1 MKASCS
7 PTSLRVFSTLLDVVK
22 EIFHHGKN
30 SVIISLFVFLRMLIW
45 KLLKVFFTSSVPIRV
60 VTGL

>member
-7 PTSLRVFSTLLDVVK
+7 VLSTLLDVVK

-30 SVIISLFVFLRMLIW
+30 SVIIGLFVFLRMLIW